1 DRSDMSDVDD
11 IREYLGISDDSA
23 EWRAIEAVGPEHV
36 ALVAELVRLLREVRA
51 ILTGTPHRSHP
62 SSWLHAGK
70 VRTYGRFNTPLE
82 VFTDPKLTQHWIDEL
97 ND

>member
-1 DRSDMSDVDD
+1 MSDADD

-23 EWRAIEAVGPEHV
+23 EWHAIEAVGPEHV

-62 SSWLHAGK
+62 ELMAACRQGAHLRALQHAARS
-70 VRTYGRFNTPLE
+70 V
-82 VFTDPKLTQHWIDEL
+82 H
-97 ND
+97 